1 MCSQDPRL
9 PSWPC
14 HERAAITLLFNIHVT
29 GIEVDNDVVR
39 ADLSDVIRGIRPRI
53 AEIRLV
59 TVNWFDAKL
68 NSFSFGVR

>member
-1 MCSQDPRL
+1 M
-9 PSWPC
+9 
-14 HERAAITLLFNIHVT
+14 T

-53 AEIRLV
+53 AEIRIV

-68 NSFSFGVR
+68 NSFSFGVRMELSKGVRDRLFFLYGGCSSRE